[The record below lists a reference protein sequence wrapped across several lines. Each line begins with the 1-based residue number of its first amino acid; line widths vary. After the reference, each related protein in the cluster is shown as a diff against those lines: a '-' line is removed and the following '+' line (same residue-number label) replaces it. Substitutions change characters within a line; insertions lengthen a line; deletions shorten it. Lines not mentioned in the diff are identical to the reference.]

1 VSAELHYR
9 ISWRPRGQ
17 RPGHHRGSTFGAGE
31 EFGGY
36 APLGRAPDPRRL
48 DPRATLADPLGTWQ
62 VRLYQQRASIPVWL
76 IADLSGSMGAP
87 AGGEKMHRLTEL
99 ASSLAYSVHRTGDA
113 FGVMGCGDD
122 VVSDLLLPPTHA
134 RGATA
139 SAVKKLADF
148 VPGDATARGLLS
160 AAAYLGRRRSLVFLA
175 SDFHFAQPLL
185 EAILESLAQHDVVPV
200 VLWDE
205 LRSDG
210 EFHTL
215 PRLGLLELRDAES
228 GRRRTV
234 LLRPSLH
241 AEWRHRF
248 AQRRT
253 ALQQCFARFG
263 LRPFHV
269 GRRFRPQAMTAYFY
283 GGDTGAHG

>member
-1 VSAELHYR
+1 VATEFHYR
-9 ISWRPRGQ
+9 IAWRPRGR
-17 RPGHHRGSTFGAGE
+17 RPGHHRGSDFGAGQ

-76 IADLSGSMGAP
+76 IADLSGSMSAP
-87 AGGEKMHRLTEL
+87 AGGGKMQHLAEL
-99 ASSLAYSVHRTGDA
+99 ATSLAYSAYRTGDA
-113 FGVMGCGDD
+113 FGFMGCDD
-122 VVSDLLLPPTHA
+122 TVVSDLLLPPTHA
-134 RGATA
+134 RGAGTELA
-139 SAVKKLADF
+139 AKLGRYTPANA
-148 VPGDATARGLLS
+148 GARGLLS

-175 SDFHFAQPLL
+175 SDFHLPQPLL
-185 EAILESLAQHDVVPV
+185 EAVLESLTPHDVIPV
-200 VLWDE
+200 VVWDE

-210 EFHTL
+210 EFQTL
-215 PRLGLLELRDAES
+215 PRLGLIELRDAES

-234 LLRPSLH
+234 LLRPKLH

-248 AQRRT
+248 AERRT
-253 ALQQCFARFG
+253 ALQQCFTRFG

-269 GRRFRPQAMTAYFY
+269 GRRFRPEAMTEYFY
-283 GGDTGAHG
+283 GADTGAHG

>member
-1 VSAELHYR
+1 MATEFHYR
-9 ISWRPRGQ
+9 IPWRPRGQ
-17 RPGHHRGSTFGAGE
+17 RPGHHRGSVFGAGQ

-76 IADLSGSMGAP
+76 IADLSGSMSAP
-87 AGGEKMHRLTEL
+87 PGSGKMQRLTEL
-99 ASSLAYSVHRTGDA
+99 AASLAYSVHHTGDA
-113 FGVMGCGDD
+113 FGFIGCDD
-122 VVSDLLLPPTHA
+122 GIVADLLLPATHA
-134 RGATA
+134 RGAGA
-139 SAVKKLADF
+139 EIAQKLARF
-148 VPGDATARGLLS
+148 EPADAGAGGLLG

-175 SDFHFAQPLL
+175 SDFHFPQPLL
-185 EAILESLAQHDVVPV
+185 ESVLESLSLHDVVPV
-200 VLWDE
+200 VVWDE

-210 EFHTL
+210 EFQAL
-215 PRLGLLELRDAES
+215 PRLGLIELRDAES

-234 LLRPSLH
+234 LLRPALH
-241 AEWRHRF
+241 AQWRHRF

-253 ALQQCFARFG
+253 TLQQCFARFG

-269 GRRFRPQAMTAYFY
+269 GRHFRPQALTAYFY
-283 GGDTGAHG
+283 GGDPGAHG

>member
-1 VSAELHYR
+1 VSAEFHYR

-17 RPGHHRGSTFGAGE
+17 RPGHHRGSVFGAGE

-87 AGGEKMHRLTEL
+87 AGGEKMRHLAEL
-99 ASSLAYSVHRTGDA
+99 AASLAYSVHRTGDA
-113 FGVMGCGDD
+113 FGLMGCGDE
-122 VVSDLLLPPTHA
+122 VITDLLLPPTHA
-134 RGATA
+134 RGAA
-139 SAVKKLADF
+139 AGSVKKLADF
-148 VPGDATARGLLS
+148 VPGEATARGLLS

-175 SDFHFAQPLL
+175 SDFHFPPSLL
-185 EAILESLAQHDVVPV
+185 EAVLASLAKHDVVPV

-215 PRLGLLELRDAES
+215 PPFGLLELRDAES

-241 AEWRHRF
+241 AQWRHGF
-248 AQRRT
+248 AQRRA
-253 ALQQCFARFG
+253 ALQQCFARFA

-269 GRRFRPQAMTAYFY
+269 GRRFQPQALTAYFY

>member
-1 VSAELHYR
+1 MATELHYR
-9 ISWRPRGQ
+9 IPWRPRGQ
-17 RPGHHRGSTFGAGE
+17 RPGHHRGSVFGGGQ

-48 DPRATLADPLGTWQ
+48 DARATLADPLGTWQ

-76 IADLSGSMGAP
+76 IADLSGSMSAP
-87 AGGEKMHRLTEL
+87 VGGGKMRRLTEL
-99 ASSLAYSVHRTGDA
+99 ADSLAYSVYRTGDA
-113 FGVMGCGDD
+113 FAFMGCDD
-122 VVSDLLLPPTHA
+122 AVVSDLLLPPTHA
-134 RGATA
+134 RGAGA
-139 SAVKKLADF
+139 DAAAKLAQYT
-148 VPGDATARGLLS
+148 PTAAGARGLLS

-175 SDFHFAQPLL
+175 SDFHLPQPLL
-185 EAILESLAQHDVVPV
+185 EAVLESLTLHDIVPV

-210 EFHTL
+210 EFQAL
-215 PRLGLLELRDAES
+215 PRLGLVELQDAES

-234 LLRPSLH
+234 LLRPWLH

-269 GRRFRPQAMTAYFY
+269 GRRFRPDAMTAYFY

>member
-1 VSAELHYR
+1 VTTEFHYR
-9 ISWRPRGQ
+9 IPWRPRGQ
-17 RPGHHRGSTFGAGE
+17 RPGHHRGTVFGAGQ

-87 AGGEKMHRLTEL
+87 AGSGKMQRLAEL
-99 ASSLAYSVHRTGDA
+99 AASLAYSVHRTGDA
-113 FGVMGCGDD
+113 FGFMGCDED
-122 VVSDLLLPPTHA
+122 VIADLLLPPTNA
-134 RGATA
+134 RGTGPEVAA
-139 SAVKKLADF
+139 RLARYA
-148 VPGDATARGLLS
+148 PAGKGARGLLS

-175 SDFHFAQPLL
+175 SDFHFPQPLL
-185 EAILESLAQHDVVPV
+185 EALLESLTPHDVVPV
-200 VLWDE
+200 VVWDE

-210 EFHTL
+210 EFHSL
-215 PRLGLLELRDAES
+215 PRLGLVELRDAES

-234 LLRPSLH
+234 LLRPRLH
-241 AEWRHRF
+241 AEWRHKF
-248 AQRRT
+248 AERRA
-253 ALQQCFARFG
+253 ALQQCFVRFG

-269 GRRFRPQAMTAYFY
+269 GKQFRAQAMTAHFY
-283 GGDTGAHG
+283 GGDSGVHA